1 MPRQGL
7 QISLVILGLVPT
19 ITGILGMFGLDDPLY
34 ASLGLP
40 RNALLDSN
48 LRFYSGVWFVLGI
61 TVLLTV
67 QSLEKYFE
75 LYKILWA
82 MIFVGGIGR
91 LLSIAVVG
99 LPPIP
104 FIGFTVLEILGPP
117 IFLYWHRQIAKV
129 MPHDN

>member
-19 ITGILGMFGLDDPLY
+19 ITGSLGMFGLDDPLY

-82 MIFVGGIGR
+82 MIFVVALDDFYPLPLSVYRQSHSLGLLCLRYWGHRYSYIG
-91 LLSIAVVG
+91 
-99 LPPIP
+99 
-104 FIGFTVLEILGPP
+104 
-117 IFLYWHRQIAKV
+117 IAKLQK
-129 MPHDN
+129 

>member
-129 MPHDN
+129 VPHDN

>member
-1 MPRQGL
+1 MPRKGL
-7 QISLVILGLVPT
+7 QISLVILGLVPA
-19 ITGILGMFGLDDPLY
+19 ITGILGMFGIDDPLY

-40 RNALLDSN
+40 QNSLLDSN
-48 LRFYSGVWFVLGI
+48 LRFYSGVWFVLGV
-61 TVLLTV
+61 TVLLTTR
-67 QSLEKYFE
+67 SLEKYFE

-91 LLSIAVVG
+91 LLSIALIG

-117 IFLYWHRQIAKV
+117 IFLYWHRQIVKAT
-129 MPHDN
+129 PNTN